1 MYKHMLM
8 KCSQHGIVEWMQIQI
23 FYNRLNVAIKHMLHV
38 VAGGSLSSKQPDV
51 AQNLIDEMATN
62 GYQWSSERNKAI
74 KAAGIYKVDILTI
87 WQHRLKQSQR
97 GWTLWSYCHKFQS
110 WRVRHRGRILDRA
123 VSPLIWLPNKL
134 NRWIMFVKITGTKI
148 TRIVTLII
156 WGGGITTTFHG
167 AN

>member
-1 MYKHMLM
+1 MLM

-97 GWTLWSYCHKFQS
+97 GWTLMY
-110 WRVRHRGRILDRA
+110 
-123 VSPLIWLPNKL
+123 SP
-134 NRWIMFVKITGTKI
+134 
-148 TRIVTLII
+148 
-156 WGGGITTTFHG
+156 
-167 AN
+167 